1 MTPTIFHGPSAR
13 DRAVA
18 LSIQLGRPVSE
29 PIGDAGLKVDD
40 SRALIELASSSG
52 IGDRP
57 PSVVVGPL
65 DASTPEASDAL
76 LKTLEDLC
84 DGPLSIVLWA
94 DHLRGVSGTI
104 QSRTFAV
111 WCPEGPTTSD
121 PLAYLREPAQA
132 LAKALI
138 ENDPVK
144 ILGVLEDLSEKKDG
158 AKDWPDLLLATCAF
172 LALSV
177 QDETLRPN
185 VLDAWGRIRRVL
197 DGKGSILTAADA
209 LLPEMEGA

>member
-1 MTPTIFHGPSAR
+1 M
-13 DRAVA
+13 A
-18 LSIQLGRPVSE
+18 LSVKLGRPVSD
-29 PIGDAGLKVDD
+29 PIGDSGLKVDD
-40 SRALIELASSSG
+40 SRALVELASSSG

-65 DASTPEASDAL
+65 DAATPEASDAL

-111 WCPEGPTTSD
+111 WCPSGPTTPD
-121 PLAYLREPAQA
+121 PLAYLKESAQN
-132 LAKALI
+132 LAKALL
-138 ENDPVK
+138 EKDPVK

-158 AKDWPDLLLATCAF
+158 AKDWPDLLLAACQF
-172 LALSV
+172 LAAEV
-177 QDETLRPN
+177 EDENLRPR
-185 VLDAWGRIRRVL
+185 VIEAWTRIRPVL

-209 LLPEMEGA
+209 LLPEVA